1 MATKTAA
8 RGAGRPRRRV
18 PRAIRERQMIEVAGR
33 VFAERGYHAAS
44 MDEIAAGV
52 GISKPMLYAYFDS
65 KEGLYRACVSVA
77 TERLLASVGDAAAEG
92 PPERRLWAGI
102 LAFFSWVEEHR
113 DGWALLNRDVAGA
126 PFAEELAR
134 SRAQTVRLTGRL
146 FTEAGQ
152 AEGIN
157 PQLASENEALADAFA
172 GAAEALA
179 NRWLDHP
186 EEPKELQ
193 ALRLMNLTWMG
204 LGDLVR
210 GQLWLPEEPR

>member
-1 MATKTAA
+1 
-8 RGAGRPRRRV
+8 V

-44 MDEIAAGV
+44 MDEIASGV

-65 KEGLYRACVSVA
+65 KEGLYRAC
-77 TERLLASVGDAAAEG
+77 LASAGRRLRERVGEAAGEG
-92 PPERRLWAGI
+92 TAERRLWAGI

-113 DGWALLNRDVAGA
+113 DGWALLHRDAAGA
-126 PFAEELAR
+126 PFADEVAR
-134 SRAQTVRLTGRL
+134 GRSETVHLVGRL
-146 FTEAGQ
+146 FTEVTESRGL
-152 AEGIN
+152 N

-193 ALRLMNLTWMG
+193 ALRLMNLTWTG
-204 LGDLVR
+204 LSDLVQ
-210 GQLWLPEEPR
+210 GQLWLPEEQR